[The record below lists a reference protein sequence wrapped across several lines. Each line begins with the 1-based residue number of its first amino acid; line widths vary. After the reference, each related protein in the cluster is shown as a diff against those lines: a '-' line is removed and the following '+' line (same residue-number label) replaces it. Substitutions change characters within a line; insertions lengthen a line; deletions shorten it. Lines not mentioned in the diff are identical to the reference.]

1 VVLVTGAVRGI
12 GHAVALALAGAG
24 AAVALVARTEGQV
37 GETAAVV
44 AQRGG
49 HALPLAADVRDPA
62 AVRRAINEAERQPG
76 PITFLL
82 NNAGTPGPFDPDW
95 EVDAEAW

>member
-1 VVLVTGAVRGI
+1 
-12 GHAVALALAGAG
+12 
-24 AAVALVARTEGQV
+24 
-37 GETAAVV
+37 
-44 AQRGG
+44 
-49 HALPLAADVRDPA
+49 
-62 AVRRAINEAERQPG
+62 VRRAINEAERQPG